1 MSFGT
6 LYTRNP
12 NPRSF
17 AIIAVA
23 KSLNVE
29 LDVVY
34 LDRNNKK
41 DQEKLQMLNPLNQVP
56 FFIGSDG
63 FVLTE
68 CVAILLYI
76 ASQDAESTLMG
87 NSRKDYYSILKWLS
101 LANSDLLPA
110 IGGIILPLLGLPI
123 AVRKNTRDC
132 LAAVHANFKL
142 LEAHLQDS
150 NYLVGDEVTVAD
162 LFTAGTMV
170 FGVIVLHAMLRDRY
184 PRVWEWFHDV
194 HVIPE
199 FRDVVGELRFLNVPV
214 PALEE
219 DGETLK
225 MLVDASPP
233 AQSP

>member
-1 MSFGT
+1 
-6 LYTRNP
+6 
-12 NPRSF
+12 
-17 AIIAVA
+17 
-23 KSLNVE
+23 
-29 LDVVY
+29 
-34 LDRNNKK
+34 
-41 DQEKLQMLNPLNQVP
+41 
-56 FFIGSDG
+56 
-63 FVLTE
+63 
-68 CVAILLYI
+68 
-76 ASQDAESTLMG
+76 MG